1 MSDHAFSLGSMVRF
15 HEIRSPQDAD
25 ITLTVFLAALEAE
38 GFDIDPGTYAD
49 GQRSLRFGEI
59 GNDSASNWTGWLIE
73 LVPLVALFGARRHF
87 ARCAVPAVVEADGSG
102 SRLLTGTV
110 WGFRGEAGTVGLVA
124 KRVSTAARSAATAVG
139 GTLDSRVTPID
150 KNAPFTLKRFDQLTG
165 WRSRPRPG
173 SR

>member
-15 HEIRSPQDAD
+15 HELRSPQDPTT
-25 ITLTVFLAALEAE
+25 TLTAFLTALEAQ
-38 GFDIDPGTYAD
+38 GFTIDPGTYAD
-49 GQRSLRFGEI
+49 GHRMLRFGEI
-59 GNDSASNWTGWLIE
+59 GDDSASNWTGLLLEVI
-73 LVPLVALFGARRHF
+73 PLASLLGARRRF

-124 KRVSTAARSAATAVG
+124 KRVSAAARSAAAAVG

-150 KNAPFTLKRFDQLTG
+150 KDAPFTLKRFDQLTG
-165 WRSRPRPG
+165 WKNRPKPG